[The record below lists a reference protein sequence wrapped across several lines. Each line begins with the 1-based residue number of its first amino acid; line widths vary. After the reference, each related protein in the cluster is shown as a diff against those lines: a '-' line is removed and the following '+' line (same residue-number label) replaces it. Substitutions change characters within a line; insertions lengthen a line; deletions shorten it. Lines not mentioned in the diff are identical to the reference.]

1 MDTEMWAKL
10 YIHPPFTEYLV
21 LPQAVQSIDK
31 TVIHESV
38 FRELMS
44 EGDKDLII
52 SILAD
57 CT

>member
-1 MDTEMWAKL
+1 MWAKL